1 MLRGPTITDPTLE
14 PTVNPT
20 NNPTMEPTGFP
31 TNDPTVEPTMDPT
44 AFPTSYP
51 TSKEI
56 ITRNYS
62 LILDSDYDALEKHT
76 GSNKTAMK
84 QVGLELVESGIG
96 YGRHPSMSQIRI
108 HILNVRR
115 GSVII
120 DYTLSGNNEGLLE
133 MAASNMNSSIGTNM
147 SIGNMTFGFSSHAVY
162 VETSIPTESPSTM
175 PTVYPSTDP
184 SADPTNDPT
193 ADPTVYPTAT
203 PTRSPTAGNVFC
215 GERIEEKENGQWEYY
230 LHVENDSIVIL
241 DTCSSYLNLF
251 SMRIYEINLFNMESY
266 AECIECGSICFE
278 PLQFTVAM
286 KSGTYHMVID
296 EKHAVQIICAPEPHP
311 TTEPTDPLSTDSP
324 TFIPSSHPTDD
335 PTTAYPTKTEIVV
348 NVTFGGDG
356 TPIPSDLFL
365 SDPFGRFEVMI
376 VLNVKDE
383 SEALGDILEC
393 KACFLWQYRSGGEG
407 EWKAI
412 QHEENNDISVT
423 IARSFEQYTV
433 KLIVQSIRRLNA
445 GNCVDEVLGANH
457 LFQPDMGYELRLK
470 FERATDLF
478 YVAETSNALHF
489 STNGLPSGGLCII
502 QNVEHL
508 LPLEPYNL
516 FCAYWENEE
525 NLEYNA
531 LIGDV
536 AMSTAGFV
544 GDARELTGIAPVGN
558 VSITVLVKEQ
568 NEYNAITC
576 YSIKAHFKSVE
587 EVISDLSSKD
597 NVTSTEVVEEILITI
612 ENITTTSSLSEN
624 PDMAVSIHSVVE
636 DMFNSNLTTES
647 EAEQIVDDMVV
658 NILETSAVVS
668 SSNES
673 STNITGEAII
683 TELATVSSITSNE
696 EIVDTE
702 TTTTQLVEEY
712 LPDIFEAVDIFIE
725 ESSAENISQSSNTS
739 SVRAEI
745 QDALYSIGEQSQE
758 LISNLE
764 ATLVEAV
771 AVAVAV
777 SIDNTSNVTDEDI
790 ESINS
795 LSESLVDFATLA
807 ASTALAQSDVGESFN
822 FEETE
827 VDDNGTVISSKVVSC
842 TKFDAD
848 LISSERRPGCG
859 SRAERIEL
867 PSTFVEQQQGAFDCA
882 FMSSTRNNFLPRR
895 GRNIGRNQKSSSIV
909 TANIYGSRS
918 PGSLRRRRLTEL
930 MEYNTSQCF
939 PYLISIQLS
948 NSTEYAL
955 QRTLNESSNFP
966 LCDFWNTNDSYWDT
980 SGCFVH
986 DITNDSVIC
995 GCTHLTT
1002 FSLSG
1007 DEIIPEANVLTEI
1020 DWRNLTIENL
1030 MKYPTVV

>member
-1 MLRGPTITDPTLE
+1 MNPTLE
-14 PTVNPT
+14 PTSHPT
-20 NNPTMEPTGFP
+20 LN
-31 TNDPTVEPTMDPT
+31 
-44 AFPTSYP
+44 YW
-51 TSKEI
+51 I
-56 ITRNYS
+56 QRNYS
-62 LILDSDYDALEKHT
+62 LILDADYDAFEDYT
-76 GSNKTAMK
+76 RSNETDQNNVALVIVQK
-84 QVGLELVESGIG
+84 GLGVNGNPSLSKIGITIF
-96 YGRHPSMSQIRI
+96 Q
-108 HILNVRR
+108 VRR

-120 DYTLSGNNEGLLE
+120 DYALSGNNNIL
-133 MAASNMNSSIGTNM
+133 MDSAISNMNASIGTNM
-147 SIGNMTFGFSSHAVY
+147 TIGNMTFIFSTNAIY
-162 VETSIPTESPSTM
+162 VETMAPTEAPTIM
-175 PTVYPSTDP
+175 PTVYPS
-184 SADPTNDPT
+184 SDPT
-193 ADPTVYPTAT
+193 AVPTSDPSENPTLAPTAM
-203 PTRSPTAGNVFC
+203 PTSSPTAGLAFC
-215 GERIEEKENGQWEYY
+215 GESIEQEENGQWEYY
-230 LHVENDSIVIL
+230 LHIENDSIVIL

-251 SMRIYEINLFNMESY
+251 SMRIYEIKGDDMLLY
-266 AECIECGSICFE
+266 AQCIECGSICFE
-278 PLQFTVAM
+278 PLQFTIAM
-286 KSGTYHMVID
+286 KAGTYFLVID
-296 EKHAVQIICAPEPHP
+296 QQHAVQVICAPEPHP

-324 TFIPSSHPTDD
+324 TFLPSSHPTDN
-335 PTTAYPTKTEIVV
+335 PTTSYPTKTEIVV

-356 TPIPSDLFL
+356 TPIPSDSYL
-365 SDPFGRFEVMI
+365 SDPFGRFEAMI

-393 KACFLWQYRSGGEG
+393 KACFVWQYRSGGEG
-407 EWKAI
+407 EWRAI
-412 QHEENNDISVT
+412 QHEESNDISVT
-423 IARSFEQYTV
+423 ITRLYGQYTV

-445 GNCVDEVLGANH
+445 GNCVDDVAAVNH
-457 LFQPDMGYELRLK
+457 VFQPEMGYELRLK

-478 YVAETSNALHF
+478 YVAETSNALPF
-489 STNGLPSGGLCII
+489 STNGLPSGGVCII
-502 QNVEHL
+502 QNVENL

-516 FCAYWENEE
+516 FCAFWENEQ

-576 YSIKAHFKSVE
+576 YGIKATFKSVE
-587 EVISDLSSKD
+587 EVISDLSTND
-597 NVTSTEVVEEILITI
+597 NVTSTEVVEEILTTI

-725 ESSAENISQSSNTS
+725 EASAENASQSSNTS
-739 SVRAEI
+739 SARTEI

-764 ATLVEAV
+764 ATLVDAV
-771 AVAVAV
+771 AVVVAAAVG
-777 SIDNTSNVTDEDI
+777 IDNTSNVTDEDI

-795 LSESLVDFATLA
+795 LSESLVDYATLA
-807 ASTALAQSDVGESFN
+807 ASTALAQSEIGETFN
-822 FEETE
+822 FEEIE
-827 VDDNGTVISSKVVSC
+827 VDDNGTVVSSKVVSC

-848 LISSERRPGCG
+848 LSSSERPGCG

-867 PSTFVEQQQGAFDCA
+867 PSTFSEQQEGAFDCA
-882 FMSSTRNNFLPRR
+882 FMSTTRNNFIPRR
-895 GRNIGRNQKSSSIV
+895 GQNLDRDQKSSSIV

-918 PGSLRRRRLTEL
+918 SGASRRRRLAEVVK
-930 MEYNTSQCF
+930 YNTTQCF

-966 LCDFWNTNDSYWDT
+966 LCDFWNTNASYWDNT
-980 SGCFVH
+980 GCFVY

-1020 DWRNLTIENL
+1020 DWRNLTIDNL
-1030 MKYPTVV
+1030 WKYPTVVCLSLVCSASLKKHSTNSLHQ